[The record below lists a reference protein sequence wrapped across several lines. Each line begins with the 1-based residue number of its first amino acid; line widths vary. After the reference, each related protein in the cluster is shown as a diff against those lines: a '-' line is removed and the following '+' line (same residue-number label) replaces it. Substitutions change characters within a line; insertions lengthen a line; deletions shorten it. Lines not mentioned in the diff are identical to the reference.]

1 MTDNNKIIT
10 TLNSITPDYEFIPD
24 LNDVIVIDTSENRI
38 GINTI
43 TPDVEIHVSGGTIK
57 TENLTVLGDISVNYI
72 TSDLVPKHDLSYSL
86 GSDTH
91 NWKDIYV
98 GPGTIYMNNTPII
111 HMGESIHNGLVDNY
125 CLKIDNSG
133 RPLDI
138 SGVNHVNIDGD
149 ISINGDLYIGGS
161 LYVAGDISF
170 VGILNV
176 LDDTIFNQN
185 VRINDSLT
193 VLGDVTFT
201 NSKLV
206 VHNDASFNKNVD
218 ISGILNIT
226 ELTNADGTETTSTK
240 MYTTV
245 EGNSQGVMTTRFIID
260 PAGDNIATNGEVV
273 IMGNLDIKGTTV
285 YFNSTEVDISDNI
298 IRLNANHG
306 SVTDGGIAVTNS
318 SSVDKLFS
326 YNNTGDYWSTN
337 NTNIDLGPTTGVV
350 SAGFMNIDNI
360 SIDGNAISRIG
371 VGDLAVNS
379 GTGQLQITSGMDI
392 NITSAQETT
401 IQAGTGNVVIENLT
415 FKNNTI
421 STTGSTDLNISS
433 GGGNIFT
440 QNSNLDL
447 GTGKLTVNSVEYA
460 HVPTG
465 VIMLW
470 YGNST
475 NVPTGWVI
483 CDGTNGTPNLS
494 GRFVVC
500 SGDNTETDY
509 IEDSSGGNDSY
520 TLSIADLPSHNHDA
534 SSHSTDVQ
542 HNHTAYCGFTDPIH
556 NHGATSQNTDVLHNH
571 VASSQN
577 TDVQHNHGATSQNTD
592 IPHSHEASNSG
603 FTDVSHH
610 HTGTTDSTTDTHTHP
625 DTIVSSA
632 ELSHTHTIQV
642 TPNDHTH
649 TANPS
654 GTDADH
660 QHVISESQAPHSH
673 GLEFEFPYSTD
684 EGGTGTVSL
693 MTDDQ
698 DMGNLQI
705 TQLGGGF
712 TGGVQTANATHT
724 HTTETVGPT
733 HSFYGQTEHLHT
745 INQDTHGH
753 NTTVEPHTTQHAHTL
768 SLAPGGNPHNHTM
781 TIEQANINHAHE
793 LLIESTSILHNHVI
807 QTQQTSIDHNHVIQT
822 QQTSIDHNHVIQTQQ
837 ANINHNHLVQTCQA
851 SISHNHIIETAET
864 GGGLPVDN
872 RPKWYSLWYIMKV

>member
-1 MTDNNKIIT
+1 MTDNNKIIRT
-10 TLNSITPDYEFIPD
+10 VNSITPDYEFIPD

-72 TSDLVPKHDLSYSL
+72 TSNLVPKHDLSYSL
-86 GSDTH
+86 GSATH

-111 HMGESIHNGLVDNY
+111 HMGESTHNGAVDIS

-149 ISINGDLYIGGS
+149 ISINGDLYIGGG

-170 VGILNV
+170 VGNLNV
-176 LDDTIFNQN
+176 LNDTIFNEN

-193 VLGDVTFT
+193 VLGDVSFT

-206 VHNDASFNKNVD
+206 VHNDSSFNKNVD
-218 ISGILNIT
+218 ISGILNMT
-226 ELTNADGTETTSTK
+226 ELTNADGTETTTTK
-240 MYTTV
+240 MYTTL
-245 EGNSQGVMTTRFIID
+245 EANSQGVMTTRFIID
-260 PAGDNIATNGEVV
+260 PAGDNIGTNGEVV
-273 IMGNLDIKGTTV
+273 ILGNLDIKGTTV

-306 SVTDGGIAVTNS
+306 SVTDGGIVVTNS

-337 NTNIDLGPTTGVV
+337 NTNIDLGPTAGVV

-371 VGDLAVNS
+371 TGDLAVNS
-379 GTGQLQITSGMDI
+379 GTGQLQITSGGDI
-392 NITSAQETT
+392 NITSAHETT

-421 STTGSTDLNISS
+421 STTPGTDLNISAS
-433 GGGNIFT
+433 GGNIFT

-447 GTGKLTVNSVEYA
+447 GSGTLTVNSVENA

-470 YGNST
+470 YGIST

-483 CDGTNGTPNLS
+483 CNGTNGTPNLS

-500 SGDNTETDY
+500 SGNNNETDY
-509 IEDSSGGNDSY
+509 TEGSSGGNDSY
-520 TLSIADLPSHNHDA
+520 TLDISHIPSHNHDA
-534 SSHSTDVQ
+534 SCSFTDVQ
-542 HNHTAYCGFTDPIH
+542 HNHD
-556 NHGATSQNTDVLHNH
+556 
-571 VASSQN
+571 ASCSF
-577 TDVQHNHGATSQNTD
+577 TDVQHNHNASCSFTD
-592 IPHSHEASNSG
+592 VQHSHDASCSFTDVQHNHDASCSFTDVQHSHDASNSG
-603 FTDVSHH
+603 FTDVSHS
-610 HTGTTDSTTDTHTHP
+610 HTGTTEFTTDTHTHP
-625 DTIVSSA
+625 DTLVSSA
-632 ELSHTHTIQV
+632 EISHTHTVQV
-642 TPNDHTH
+642 TQNDHTH
-649 TANPS
+649 TTNSS

-660 QHVISESQAPHSH
+660 QHVISESQAPHDH
-673 GLEFEFPYSTD
+673 GLEFQFPYSTD
-684 EGGTGTVSL
+684 ENGAGTVSL
-693 MTDDQ
+693 MTDNQ
-698 DMGNLQI
+698 YMGNLQI
-705 TQLGGGF
+705 TQLAGF
-712 TGGVQTANATHT
+712 TGGVQTDNATHT
-724 HTTETVGPT
+724 HITETVDPS

-753 NTTVEPHTTQHAHTL
+753 DTTVAHHTTQHDHTL

-781 TIEQANINHAHE
+781 TIDQANINHSHE
-793 LLIESTSILHNHVI
+793 LQIESASIDHNHVI

-822 QQTSIDHNHVIQTQQ
+822 QQTSIDHKHEVQIAEAT
-837 ANINHNHLVQTCQA
+837 INHNHEVLTAQA
-851 SISHNHIIETAET
+851 SISHNHIIEIADT
-864 GGGLPVDN
+864 GGGIPLDN